1 MVSRVIQTAGTL
13 RLFTLLASG
22 WQSVESLAHASR
34 ASVQGIQALL
44 KVLRAL
50 NVVSENKGRWTL
62 CPEIAAQL
70 PSEEALAGL
79 VGGYQDWL
87 ALEEAVRSG
96 RAQAEPSYHRDA
108 ASMRQFLLNMHLSS
122 LPIAQELATHLPVST
137 LRRVL
142 DLGGGLGTYAIAICQ
157 RFPEATAIVLE
168 LPQVA
173 AIGTKLVAGSA
184 FAERVRFLGGNY
196 LTDPFPPENDLILMC
211 NILHQE
217 KPNAVRRLFRKAV
230 ASLTKAGW
238 IVIHET
244 LVDDEDR
251 SLAAALASLNSLLYY
266 GSRNYSEEE
275 IIRWLEAEGLVVR
288 EIRKTVEPGA
298 RIILAQQP
306 DR

>member
-1 MVSRVIQTAGTL
+1 
-13 RLFTLLASG
+13 
-22 WQSVESLAHASR
+22 
-34 ASVQGIQALL
+34 
-44 KVLRAL
+44 
-50 NVVSENKGRWTL
+50 
-62 CPEIAAQL
+62 
-70 PSEEALAGL
+70 
-79 VGGYQDWL
+79 
-87 ALEEAVRSG
+87 
-96 RAQAEPSYHRDA
+96 
-108 ASMRQFLLNMHLSS
+108 
-122 LPIAQELATHLPVST
+122 
-137 LRRVL
+137 
-142 DLGGGLGTYAIAICQ
+142 
-157 RFPEATAIVLE
+157 
-168 LPQVA
+168 
-173 AIGTKLVAGSA
+173 VAGSA